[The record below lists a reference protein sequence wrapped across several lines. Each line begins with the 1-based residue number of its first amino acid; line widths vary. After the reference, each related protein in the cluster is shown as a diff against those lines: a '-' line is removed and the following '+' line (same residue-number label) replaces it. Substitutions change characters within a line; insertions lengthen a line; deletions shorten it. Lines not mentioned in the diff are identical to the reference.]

1 LSAARLVRA
10 VLRFVDRVFL
20 STPLFRPEAIEA
32 SRQQW
37 LGEVRLVRPVSLSAL
52 VLTLVLC
59 AIAIASWLV
68 VGEYTRKAHVRGLL
82 VPDRGWIR
90 LVSPQVATVSERR
103 VTQGQSVRAGDVL
116 FVLSLEHQTRDGGA
130 QQRVHRSL
138 KARQDSLHESLDAQ
152 QRLSR
157 EQDAALALRLSTL
170 KRETAQLD
178 SEIELQRQRLLLS
191 EQSLARLESLR
202 AEGFATMAQIQSKN
216 EEVLG
221 LRVQAASLERQRS
234 TLARDMAALEGQR
247 RELPL
252 QVRARA
258 GELLREAQQLAKEA
272 AESDAKHELLI
283 RAPQDGT
290 VAVVLAEPG
299 QSVAPDAALASL
311 VPADARLQAHLYAP
325 SSALGFIR
333 PEQSVRLRVAAFP
346 HQKFGHQSGHVH
358 QVSST
363 PLQAGELAALPL
375 ASKPNEPL
383 YRVTVLLDQQHVI
396 AYGRE
401 EPLAAGMQLEAD
413 VLLERR
419 RLVEW
424 LFAPVLGIAGRV

>member
-1 LSAARLVRA
+1 LT
-10 VLRFVDRVFL
+10 
-20 STPLFRPEAIEA
+20 TPLFRPEALEA
-32 SRQQW
+32 RRQQW
-37 LGEVRLVRPVSLSAL
+37 LGDVRLVRPLSLSVL
-52 VLTLVLC
+52 VVLLVLC
-59 AIAIASWLV
+59 AIAIGAWLML
-68 VGEYTRKAHVRGLL
+68 GEYTRKAHVRGLL

-90 LVSPQVATVSERR
+90 LVSPQVATIAERR
-103 VTQGQSVRAGDVL
+103 VTQGQTVKKGDVL
-116 FVLSLEHQTRDGGA
+116 FVLSLDHQTRDGGA

-138 KARQDSLHESLDAQ
+138 QARQDSLLESLEAQ

-157 EQDAALALRLSTL
+157 EQDAALVLRLNTL
-170 KRETAQLD
+170 SREIAQLD
-178 SEIELQRQRLLLS
+178 GEMELQRQRLLLS
-191 EQSLARLESLR
+191 QQALARLESLR
-202 AEGFATMAQIQSKN
+202 ADGFATTAQIQSKS

-221 LRVQAASLERQRS
+221 LRAQVASLERQRS
-234 TLARDMAALEGQR
+234 TLARDVAALEGQR

-258 GELLREAQQLAKEA
+258 GELQREVQALAKEA
-272 AESDAKHELLI
+272 ADNDAKHELVI
-283 RAPQDGT
+283 RAPQEGV
-290 VAVVLAEPG
+290 VAAVLAEPG
-299 QSVAPDAALASL
+299 QSVVPDAALASL

-333 PEQSVRLRVAAFP
+333 PEQHVRLRVAAFP
-346 HQKFGHQSGHVH
+346 YQKFGHQPGLVQ

-383 YRVTVLLDQQHVI
+383 YRVTVTLEQQHVM

-401 EPLAAGMQLEAD
+401 QPLAAGMQLEAD
-413 VLLERR
+413 VMLERR
-419 RLVEW
+419 RLIEW

>member
-1 LSAARLVRA
+1 M
-10 VLRFVDRVFL
+10 

-37 LGEVRLVRPVSLSAL
+37 LGEVRLVRPVSLSVLVVLLLLCAMAIGTWL
-52 VLTLVLC
+52 VL
-59 AIAIASWLV
+59 
-68 VGEYTRKAHVRGLL
+68 GEYTRKAHVRGVL

-90 LVSPQVATVSERR
+90 LVSPQVATVAERR
-103 VTQGQSVRAGDVL
+103 VSQGQAVRAGDVL

-138 KARQDSLHESLDAQ
+138 LARQDSLLESLDAQ

-157 EQDAALALRLSTL
+157 EQDAALSLRLSTL
-170 KRETAQLD
+170 QRETGQLD
-178 SEIELQRQRLLLS
+178 SEMELQRQRLLLS
-191 EQSLARLESLR
+191 QQSLARLESLR
-202 AEGFATMAQIQSKN
+202 AEGFATTAQIQAKS

-221 LRVQAASLERQRS
+221 LRAQVASLERQRS
-234 TLARDMAALEGQR
+234 TLARDIVALEGQR

-258 GELLREAQQLAKEA
+258 GELQREAQALAKEA

-290 VAVVLAEPG
+290 VAAVLAEPG

-333 PEQSVRLRVAAFP
+333 PEQPVHLRVAAFP
-346 HQKFGHQSGHVH
+346 HQKFGHQPGQVL

-383 YRVTVLLDQQHVI
+383 YRVTVSLQQQHVI

-401 EPLAAGMQLEAD
+401 QPLAAGMQLEAD

>member
-1 LSAARLVRA
+1 M
-10 VLRFVDRVFL
+10 
-20 STPLFRPEAIEA
+20 STPLFRPEAVEA
-32 SRQQW
+32 RRQQW
-37 LGEVRLVRPVSLSAL
+37 LGEVRLVRPVSLSVL
-52 VLTLVLC
+52 VVLLVLC
-59 AIAIASWLV
+59 AVAVGTWLML
-68 VGEYTRKAHVRGLL
+68 GEYTRKGHVRGLL

-90 LVSPQVATVSERR
+90 LVSPQVATVAERR
-103 VTQGQSVRAGDVL
+103 AVQGQSVRAGDVL
-116 FVLSLEHQTRDGGA
+116 FVLSLGTQTRDGGA
-130 QQRVHRSL
+130 QQRVDRSL
-138 KARQDSLHESLDAQ
+138 KARQESLLESLEAQ

-157 EQDAALALRLSTL
+157 EQDAALAMRLDTLR
-170 KRETAQLD
+170 RETVQLD
-178 SEIELQRQRLLLS
+178 GEMELQRQRLVLS

-202 AEGFATMAQIQSKN
+202 AEGFATTSQIQGKK

-221 LRVQAASLERQRS
+221 LRAQVAALGRQRS
-234 TLARDMAALEGQR
+234 TLARDIAALEGQR

-258 GELLREAQQLAKEA
+258 GELQREAQALAKES
-272 AESDAKHELLI
+272 AENDAKHELVI

-290 VAVVLAEPG
+290 IAVVLAEPG

-333 PEQSVRLRVAAFP
+333 PEQPVRLRVAAFP
-346 HQKFGHQSGHVH
+346 HQKFGHQAGHVL

-383 YRVTVLLDQQHVI
+383 YRVTVALEQQHVV

-401 EPLAAGMQLEAD
+401 QPLAAGMQLDAD

>member
-1 LSAARLVRA
+1 M
-10 VLRFVDRVFL
+10 
-20 STPLFRPEAIEA
+20 
-32 SRQQW
+32 
-37 LGEVRLVRPVSLSAL
+37 RPVSLSVL
-52 VLTLVLC
+52 VVLLVAC
-59 AIAIASWLV
+59 AIAVGSWLV
-68 VGEYTRKAHVRGLL
+68 LGEYTRKAHVRGLL
-82 VPDRGWIR
+82 VPERGWIR
-90 LVSPQVATVSERR
+90 LVSPQVATVAERH
-103 VTQGQSVRAGDVL
+103 VVQGQSVRAGDVL

-138 KARQDSLHESLDAQ
+138 QARQESLLESLEAQ

-157 EQDAALALRLSTL
+157 EQDVALAARVNTI
-170 KRETAQLD
+170 KRETTQLE
-178 SEIELQRQRLLLS
+178 SEMELQRQRLLLS

-202 AEGFATMAQIQSKN
+202 AEGFATTAQIQGKK

-221 LRVQAASLERQRS
+221 LRVQVASLERQRS
-234 TLARDMAALEGQR
+234 TLARDMAELEGQR

-258 GELLREAQQLAKEA
+258 GELQREAQALAKESA
-272 AESDAKHELLI
+272 DNDAKHEMVI

-290 VAVVLAEPG
+290 VATVLAEPG

-311 VPADARLQAHLYAP
+311 VPADARLLAHLYAP

-333 PEQSVRLRVAAFP
+333 PEQLVRLRVAAFP
-346 HQKFGHQSGHVH
+346 YQKFGHQSGQVQ

-375 ASKPNEPL
+375 ASKPDEPL
-383 YRVTVLLDQQHVI
+383 YRVTVTLEQQHVL

-401 EPLAAGMQLEAD
+401 QPLAAGMQLDAD

>member
-1 LSAARLVRA
+1 VGA
-10 VLRFVDRVFL
+10 FFL
-20 STPLFRPEAIEA
+20 STPLFRPEAVEA
-32 SRQQW
+32 RRQQW

-52 VLTLVLC
+52 VVLLVLC
-59 AIAIASWLV
+59 ALAIAAWLAL
-68 VGEYTRKAHVRGLL
+68 GEYTRKAHVRGLL

-90 LVSPQVATVSERR
+90 LVSPQVATVAERR
-103 VTQGQSVRAGDVL
+103 VAQGQTVRAGDVL

-138 KARQDSLHESLDAQ
+138 MARQDSLLDSLEAQ

-157 EQDAALALRLSTL
+157 EQDAALALRLGTL
-170 KRETAQLD
+170 KRETDQLG
-178 SEIELQRQRLLLS
+178 SEMELQRQRLRLS

-202 AEGFATMAQIQSKN
+202 AEGFATTAQIQSKN

-221 LRVQAASLERQRS
+221 LRAQVAALERQRS
-234 TLARDMAALEGQR
+234 TLARDIAALEGQR

-258 GELLREAQQLAKEA
+258 GELQREAQALAKEA
-272 AESDAKHELLI
+272 ADNDAKHELVI

-311 VPADARLQAHLYAP
+311 VPADAVLQAHLYAP

-346 HQKFGHQSGHVH
+346 HQKFGHQSGHVQ

-375 ASKPNEPL
+375 ASKPSEPL
-383 YRVTVLLDQQHVI
+383 YRVTVTLEQQHVI

-401 EPLAAGMQLEAD
+401 QPLTAGMQLEAD

-419 RLVEW
+419 RLIEW
-424 LFAPVLGIAGRV
+424 LFAPVLGVAGRV

>member
-1 LSAARLVRA
+1 
-10 VLRFVDRVFL
+10 L
-20 STPLFRPEAIEA
+20 STPLFRPEAVEA

-37 LGEVRLVRPVSLSAL
+37 LGEVRLVRPVSLSVL
-52 VLTLVLC
+52 VVLLVLC
-59 AIAIASWLV
+59 AVAIASWLV
-68 VGEYTRKAHVRGLL
+68 LGEYTRKAHVRGLL

-90 LVSPQVATVSERR
+90 LVSPQVATVAERR
-103 VTQGQSVRAGDVL
+103 VVQGQAVRAGDVL

-130 QQRVHRSL
+130 QQRVHHSL
-138 KARQDSLHESLDAQ
+138 KARQDSLLESLEAQ
-152 QRLSR
+152 QHLSR
-157 EQDAALALRLSTL
+157 EQDAALAMRLNTL

-178 SEIELQRQRLLLS
+178 SEMDLQRQRLLLT

-202 AEGFATMAQIQSKN
+202 AEGFATAAQIQNKS

-221 LRVQAASLERQRS
+221 LRVQVASLERQRS
-234 TLARDMAALEGQR
+234 TLARDVAELEGQR

-252 QVRARA
+252 KVRARA
-258 GELLREAQQLAKEA
+258 GELQREAQALAKEA
-272 AESDAKHELLI
+272 ADNDAKHEFVI

-290 VAVVLAEPG
+290 VATVLAEPG

-333 PEQSVRLRVAAFP
+333 PEQVVRLRVAAFP
-346 HQKFGHQSGHVH
+346 HQKFGHQAGQVR

-363 PLQAGELAALPL
+363 PLQSGELAALPL
-375 ASKPNEPL
+375 AFKPDEPL
-383 YRVTVLLDQQHVI
+383 YRVTVTLEQQHVT

-401 EPLAAGMQLEAD
+401 QPLAAGMQLDAD

>member
-10 VLRFVDRVFL
+10 VLHFVVRIVL
-20 STPLFRPEAIEA
+20 NTPLFRPEAVEA
-32 SRQQW
+32 RRQQW
-37 LGEVRLVRPVSLSAL
+37 LGEVRLVRPVSLSVLVVML
-52 VLTLVLC
+52 VLS
-59 AIAIASWLV
+59 AIAIGSWLV
-68 VGEYTRKAHVRGLL
+68 LGEYTRKAHVRGLL

-90 LVSPQVATVSERR
+90 LVSPQVATVVERR
-103 VTQGQSVRAGDVL
+103 VVQGQDVRAGDVL
-116 FVLSLEHQTRDGGA
+116 FVLSLEHQTRDGGT

-138 KARQDSLHESLDAQ
+138 KARQDSLLESLEAQ

-157 EQDAALALRLSTL
+157 EQDAALAVRLSTL
-170 KRETAQLD
+170 KRETTQLD
-178 SEIELQRQRLLLS
+178 SEMELQRQRLLLS

-202 AEGFATMAQIQSKN
+202 AEGFATTAQIQTKS

-221 LRVQAASLERQRS
+221 LRVQVASLERQRS
-234 TLARDMAALEGQR
+234 ALARDVAALEGQR

-258 GELLREAQQLAKEA
+258 GELQREAQSLAKEA
-272 AESDAKHELLI
+272 ADNDAKHEFVI
-283 RAPQDGT
+283 RASQDGT
-290 VAVVLAEPG
+290 VAAVLAEPG
-299 QSVAPDAALASL
+299 QSVGPDAALASL
-311 VPADARLQAHLYAP
+311 VPADAQLQAHLYAP

-333 PEQSVRLRVAAFP
+333 PEQVVRLRVAAFP
-346 HQKFGHQSGHVH
+346 HQKFGHQAGHVQ

-363 PLQAGELAALPL
+363 PLQSGELAALPL
-375 ASKPNEPL
+375 ASKPDEPL
-383 YRVTVLLDQQHVI
+383 YRVTVVLEQQHVI

-401 EPLAAGMQLEAD
+401 QPLAAGMQLEAD